1 MPLRYLYIDCC
12 VTIIFKVCQMGAVP
26 LCQGGPVQGV
36 SKVKCVKED
45 GSTDTPMDVSVEPS
59 PSTHF
64 LTHLTKHI

>member
-45 GSTDTPMDVSVEPS
+45 GSTDTLPDTLNE
-59 PSTHF
+59 TYIKKG
-64 LTHLTKHI
+64 LKHG